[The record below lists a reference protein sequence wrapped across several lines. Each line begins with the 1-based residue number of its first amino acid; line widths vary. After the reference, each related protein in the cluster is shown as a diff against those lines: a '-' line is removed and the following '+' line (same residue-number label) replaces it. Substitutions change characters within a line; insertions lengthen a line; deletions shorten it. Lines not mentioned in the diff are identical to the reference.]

1 LAVAEAAEMAL
12 QIALEI
18 LVQILFFHPFLLL
31 AVGVVVGLK
40 MVQEAQP
47 R

>member
-1 LAVAEAAEMAL
+1 LAAAETAEMVL

-31 AVGVVVGLK
+31 AEAVVVVLK
-40 MVQEAQP
+40 MVQVAQLK
-47 R
+47 